1 MSNTREI
8 YDKACSFN
16 QKYDA
21 TRYYWQLNYWK
32 RLYDALHPSKSQAN
46 TETRQKCMEVLRK
59 ALPWHLENTL
69 NVDEK
74 AKIKAAIKEINT
86 YAG

>member
-1 MSNTREI
+1 MSNREI

-21 TRYYWQLNYWK
+21 TRYYWQLNYWG
-32 RLYDALHPSKSQAN
+32 RLYAALHPSKSQAN
-46 TETRQKCMEVLRK
+46 TETRSKCLEVLKK

-69 NVDEK
+69 NVEEK
-74 AKIKAAIKEINT
+74 AKIQAAIKEIAQ